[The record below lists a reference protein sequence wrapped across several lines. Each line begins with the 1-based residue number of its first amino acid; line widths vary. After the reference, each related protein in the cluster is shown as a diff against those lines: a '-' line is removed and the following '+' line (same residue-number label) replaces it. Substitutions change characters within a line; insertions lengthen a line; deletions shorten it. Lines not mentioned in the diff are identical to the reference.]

1 MLNGEIAPS
10 KDDVYAGDWVHFV
23 DETAV
28 PKALMGYFQGRGK
41 TIDGMGTG
49 CTMFNQ
55 DRRKQLLILVSY
67 GFYAIDCP
75 RISEG
80 SEPLSRCRSRNRI
93 FRMLSVKIPT
103 V

>member
-10 KDDVYAGDWVHFV
+10 QDDAYSGDWVHFV
-23 DETAV
+23 DGTAV

-55 DRRKQLLILVSY
+55 DRRKDLLILVSY
-67 GFYAIDCP
+67 YFPSDRGP
-75 RISEG
+75 WISED
-80 SEPLSRCRSRNRI
+80 SELLRLRSMPGKKPYI
-93 FRMLSVKIPT
+93 
-103 V
+103 